1 MRKTTFI
8 QDENPLWLKGNLH
21 CHSTTS
27 DGALSPEVLAEGFA
41 GKGYDFLAITDHDI
55 YKSYD
60 EISNDKILLIP
71 GVEVTG
77 AVTEDKNGHFCV
89 LQKGKISDFEQGE
102 RFQVDT
108 REKLLDFL
116 ENHHDNYLIT
126 LNHPYWS
133 LLECEEVIDLPHLTA
148 LEIYNHATQMGT
160 FVGESAHF
168 WNTLLR
174 KGKSMWGIAADDNH
188 NKVKQ
193 IPGWPFDCVVSDVF
207 GGWVCVKAKDRSREA
222 IMEALESGSFYASTG
237 PKITDFYVE
246 GDTFHVSCSPCQ
258 RIVVSGDRG
267 YFKRSL
273 GFGVTEFTGR
283 LNGKEKFIRV
293 QCADEKGGVAYSNP
307 IYID

>member
-133 LLECEEVIDLPHLTA
+133 LLEWEEVIDLPHLTA

-160 FVGESAHF
+160 FV
-168 WNTLLR
+168 
-174 KGKSMWGIAADDNH
+174 
-188 NKVKQ
+188 
-193 IPGWPFDCVVSDVF
+193 
-207 GGWVCVKAKDRSREA
+207 
-222 IMEALESGSFYASTG
+222 
-237 PKITDFYVE
+237 
-246 GDTFHVSCSPCQ
+246 
-258 RIVVSGDRG
+258 
-267 YFKRSL
+267 
-273 GFGVTEFTGR
+273 
-283 LNGKEKFIRV
+283 
-293 QCADEKGGVAYSNP
+293 
-307 IYID
+307 

>member
-1 MRKTTFI
+1 
-8 QDENPLWLKGNLH
+8 
-21 CHSTTS
+21 
-27 DGALSPEVLAEGFA
+27 
-41 GKGYDFLAITDHDI
+41 
-55 YKSYD
+55 
-60 EISNDKILLIP
+60 
-71 GVEVTG
+71 
-77 AVTEDKNGHFCV
+77 
-89 LQKGKISDFEQGE
+89 
-102 RFQVDT
+102 
-108 REKLLDFL
+108 
-116 ENHHDNYLIT
+116 
-126 LNHPYWS
+126 
-133 LLECEEVIDLPHLTA
+133 
-148 LEIYNHATQMGT
+148 MGT